1 MPLQKLDSISQVI
14 SKNRID
20 ISKNWVAHLM
30 SVPGNRMEKI
40 MSQREL
46 MKQANELLDKLI
58 PALKTENYA
67 AIDDSDYEEVI
78 SYLKEISVSR
88 AERGFTP
95 TEVAMFVL
103 SIKQATLP
111 FMAEGFK
118 SESGQVPKEIASFNH
133 LIDKLALVTFETFVD
148 ARETVVREQANS
160 ILELS
165 TPVIVIFDGIML
177 LPLVGT
183 IDTMRAKQMTENLLE
198 AVVKHQ
204 ASVVVIDVTGV
215 AVIDTSV
222 AQNFINTVKAVR
234 MLGAEAIFTGINPDA
249 AMTMVGLGINLSD
262 TLTRGTLRAGMEL
275 ALGILG
281 KEVTEKP
288 WEHH

>member
-1 MPLQKLDSISQVI
+1 MPLQKPDSISQVI
-14 SKNRID
+14 NKNRIE
-20 ISKNWVAHLM
+20 ISKIWVAHLM
-30 SVPGNRMEKI
+30 SVPGNRMGEV

-58 PALKTENYA
+58 PALKTENYV
-67 AIDDSDYEEVI
+67 AIDDPDYEEVI

-88 AERGFTP
+88 AEKGFTP

-103 SIKQATLP
+103 SIKGATLP

-148 ARETVVREQANS
+148 ARETVVREQASS

-183 IDTMRAKQMTENLLE
+183 IDTMRAQQMTENLLE
-198 AVVKHQ
+198 AVVKYQ
-204 ASVVVIDVTGV
+204 ARVVVIDVTGV

-234 MLGAEAIFTGINPDA
+234 MLGAEVIFTGINPDA
-249 AMTMVGLGINLSD
+249 AMTMVGLGIDLSD
-262 TLTRGTLRAGMEL
+262 TLTRGNLRAGMEF

-288 WEHH
+288 VGDL